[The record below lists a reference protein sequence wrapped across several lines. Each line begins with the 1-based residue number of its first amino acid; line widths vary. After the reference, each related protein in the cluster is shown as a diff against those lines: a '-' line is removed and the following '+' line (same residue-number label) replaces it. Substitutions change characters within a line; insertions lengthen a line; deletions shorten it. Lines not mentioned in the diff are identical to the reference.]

1 MEEEFDEFGIPIKK
15 ESATVQQTEVDE
27 FGIPVKKKEATVSVS
42 PSVEAGSASVG
53 SDIEPTPSPVPTI
66 SDIPDQPVDEP
77 IAALYESYKGAGKI
91 KPAQQQIIEAKI
103 RAQEKGDRGFWET
116 AIALTE
122 GYFKTGMAIPMFQY
136 DNKEDLLAKRELKNK
151 VDFLSELP
159 EETLLE
165 LKSYAGEKIADLESS
180 NLNVLAENK
189 IMEEGSKQLVNELK
203 YQTQAIQQ
211 LRESGQDV
219 PEEGIK
225 AYEDNRLELQSL
237 AATYNNNVDS
247 LENNNED
254 IGDFYEEVNLLK
266 KNYGGLDYYKD
277 MARLT
282 SAGMMA
288 GAAEFALST
297 RDMVSDHPLAFQ
309 PFGAPFEKEDVAEFR
324 AEVDSQQEYLRPQM
338 SVSDIEGMGDFGAWL
353 GEQVATQLPVITVL
367 AASGGTVGLGA
378 LGVSAAG
385 QKIGELED
393 RRADAK
399 QTIESMNSLLSS
411 GQEFTEEELE
421 DIDGA
426 ISEATRLSDLSD
438 DEMYLAGLGTGALE
452 VLTERVTLGILSKG
466 KRAFLAA
473 KNAGGAPFKEF
484 GKGVGRSV
492 TAGMSEG
499 GAEFVNQIG
508 QNTIDILYLNDPDV
522 HIFDGAVDALASGSA
537 LGFGMRFSPMVMG
550 MGSKAFMPKESTTKI
565 KADTKKISDL
575 IEEAESN
582 EQLDSE
588 TKKQINNKIKTLKE
602 EVSKGMKKTFD
613 DVSKMP
619 KENISELIELDKKA
633 NKIAKRVQELQSSNV
648 NKELKAEFILDLK
661 RDIDAIAARKKELL
675 DSKEG
680 KSLEEI
686 VDSPLK
692 KELKGI
698 GATQKIIDAI
708 PDDTVLREGFLAD
721 TSSLSQTLESV
732 FMGLAGNYSQSEN
745 TVRVGKF
752 YSSLA
757 GGRDRILLHEA
768 VHAATVST
776 MRDVSR
782 NPDSYAQQQV
792 ESVRELSQIAG
803 EYMMSTS
810 SLSKMLDPRVYGT
823 LDRYEFVS
831 EFLTNKKFREW
842 VGKNDP
848 RKDMDSVTGTPKEK
862 STIKH
867 IWSRI
872 LEALGMS
879 KKDIDQSIIDY
890 VEVLIDKTLDISI
903 QRNGIKQ
910 KSKGESS
917 GANAGIF
924 EGSTGTV
931 EEGQDSG
938 QSTVTDRPRVK
949 LSKQSKGIYM
959 DTINDY
965 TVNKTDSGKWQV
977 RTAPDSKNNNEGT
990 VLTEVATL
998 KEATAY
1004 LQEQTD
1010 KRAELLESAQREADS
1025 GNLFDNKEGKS
1036 EFNWRKLLS
1045 GVPVVS
1051 YVDEI
1056 TFSRMAKVI
1065 EDKISYYGN
1074 KAFLGQY
1081 NIKRDDSSPSNLN
1094 QREAKA
1100 LKNFGIE
1107 VVNSLVVGSA
1117 NVANSFYKGYLR
1129 TDSEIASSRKV
1140 EGYQKRTLTDAK
1152 SLTLKLG
1159 MMIDSDPAS
1168 AKRVHQA
1175 LDPEIYDETVRYE
1188 DLTEGEKTLYDSLRA
1203 INQATHELNYKN
1215 GFISKETFDKY
1226 DGKYI
1231 GRGYE
1236 VYEDGLSSTDREIAV
1251 SSKFFGDIYK
1261 QRQEINQWLMDNTV
1275 SDPIYL
1281 TMNRM
1286 VRSQRN
1292 VIVKDYSN
1300 FVSKKYGVRQKP
1312 ESGVYTQLNGKSY
1325 GDLNGKWIPSNVAE
1339 DFKGYFFNNS
1349 ILDSVYQGL
1358 NIYNQTLYK
1367 QFMKRFHTVYSPL
1380 VQVGNFVSNLAFSYA
1395 AGVNFVQ
1402 LGKNIGPSYTD
1413 LKNKTGDYQAVM
1425 QEGIIGSNVL
1435 EKDLQ
1440 LSKEAKSN
1448 LSMSS
1453 QSKIMKLDSFARR
1466 AYSASDN
1473 VMKLAAYKS
1482 LREVGYNHE
1491 ESVQR
1496 VYEGFQNYASVG
1508 KVWDIFS
1515 KVPVWGSDYIKFQ
1528 GDLNRIVKNAVT
1540 KRPLT
1545 SATFLYSLS
1554 LVAGILSRL
1563 SGESEE
1569 ERAIREG
1576 RQYIPKIKTFIGDFP
1591 LTYRAGDTEVN
1602 MARYI
1607 SPLYEYDTGSKHWA
1621 ERVAK
1626 YSPINLNVDEA
1637 TGAIRIIPSDVAL
1650 GSIWAAF
1657 MDNKDFRN
1665 KIISDPDYNIYTG
1678 STASEGQKLSNR
1690 VLYVLRS
1697 QVPLF
1702 SFGNDLALSAAFG
1715 EDYYGR
1721 TKDPAQVLASRIVKI
1736 QTWDDDS
1743 TRDQIVRSLSG
1754 IDYRAKALKT
1764 QRSAIGNK
1772 YDKRVYEL
1780 EDKLRDGKI
1789 TQVKFD
1795 NSVKSA
1801 AEDYEKRSAAL
1812 AEKEALLQEEFNTL
1826 DENVKSIGLNFKS
1839 ILDKAD

>member
-15 ESATVQQTEVDE
+15 EPATVQQAEVDE
-27 FGIPVKKKEATVSVS
+27 FGIPVKKKEVTESPFLSGEAISVS
-42 PSVEAGSASVG
+42 DG
-53 SDIEPTPSPVPTI
+53 SDIEPAPSPVPTI

-77 IAALYESYKGAGKI
+77 IAELYESYKGAGKI

-189 IMEEGSKQLVNELK
+189 IMEERSKQLVNELK

-582 EQLDSE
+582 EQLDGE

-613 DVSKMP
+613 DVSKIP
-619 KENISELIELDKKA
+619 KESISELIELDKKA

-661 RDIDAIAARKKELL
+661 RDIDAIAERKQELL
-675 DSKEG
+675 
-680 KSLEEI
+680 
-686 VDSPLK
+686 
-692 KELKGI
+692 
-698 GATQKIIDAI
+698 
-708 PDDTVLREGFLAD
+708 
-721 TSSLSQTLESV
+721 
-732 FMGLAGNYSQSEN
+732 
-745 TVRVGKF
+745 
-752 YSSLA
+752 
-757 GGRDRILLHEA
+757 
-768 VHAATVST
+768 
-776 MRDVSR
+776 
-782 NPDSYAQQQV
+782 
-792 ESVRELSQIAG
+792 
-803 EYMMSTS
+803 
-810 SLSKMLDPRVYGT
+810 
-823 LDRYEFVS
+823 
-831 EFLTNKKFREW
+831 NKK
-842 VGKNDP
+842 D
-848 RKDMDSVTGTPKEK
+848 GTKQEIQEE
-862 STIKH
+862 SDGAR
-867 IWSRI
+867 S
-872 LEALGMS
+872 E
-879 KKDIDQSIIDY
+879 
-890 VEVLIDKTLDISI
+890 TL
-903 QRNGIKQ
+903 
-910 KSKGESS
+910 
-917 GANAGIF
+917 AGIF

-938 QSTVTDRPRVK
+938 QSTVTDRPRVR

-1010 KRAELLESAQREADS
+1010 KRTELLAQSQSVANEGS
-1025 GNLFDNKEGKS
+1025 LFENNEGKS
-1036 EFNWRKLLS
+1036 SFNWRKLTS

-1051 YVDEI
+1051 YVDEVV
-1056 TFSRMAKVI
+1056 FSRMSKAI

-1074 KAFLGQY
+1074 KAFLGQMRISTE
-1081 NIKRDDSSPSNLN
+1081 NKGLIK
-1094 QREAKA
+1094 KA
-1100 LKNFGIE
+1100 GAE
-1107 VVNSLVVGSA
+1107 VVNSVVLQAA
-1117 NVANSFYKGYLR
+1117 NVANSLYKGAVR
-1129 TDSEIASSRKV
+1129 TDSEIASSRKL
-1140 EGYQKRTLTDAK
+1140 EGYQKRSVVDARVLTAQL
-1152 SLTLKLG
+1152 SS
-1159 MMIDSDPAS
+1159 MIDSDVEA

-1175 LDPEIYDETVRYE
+1175 LDPELYDETVKYE
-1188 DLTEGEKTLYDSLRA
+1188 DLTDNEKALYDSLRA
-1203 INQATHELNYKN
+1203 INQATHELNFKN

-1236 VYEDGLSSTDREIAV
+1236 VYEGLTEEVEREVFID
-1251 SSKFFGDIYK
+1251 SKIFGKIYK
-1261 QRQEINQWLMDNTV
+1261 QRQEVTQWIMDNTV
-1275 SDPIYL
+1275 NDPIYL

-1292 VIVKDYSN
+1292 VIVKEYAD
-1300 FVSKKYGVRQKP
+1300 FVSKKYGVSEKP
-1312 ESGVYTQLNGKSY
+1312 AHGFYTQLNGKSY
-1325 GDLNGKWIPSNVAE
+1325 GKLNGKWIPSNVAE
-1339 DFKGYFFNNS
+1339 DFKGYFFNNKL
-1349 ILDSVYQGL
+1349 LDAIHQAVDM
-1358 NIYNQTLYK
+1358 YNQTAYK
-1367 QFMKRFHTVYSPL
+1367 QFMKRWHTVYSPL
-1380 VQVGNFVSNLAFSYA
+1380 VQVGNFVSNHAFAFGS
-1395 AGVNFVQ
+1395 GVNMYH
-1402 LGKNIGPSYTD
+1402 LYKNLPSAYRD
-1413 LKNKTGDYQAVM
+1413 LRDKEGDYESVM
-1425 QEGIIGSNVL
+1425 QEGLIGSNVL
-1435 EKDLQ
+1435 DKDLQ
-1440 LSKEAKSN
+1440 LSSDFKDR
-1448 LSMSS
+1448 LSSAG
-1453 QSKIMKLDSFARR
+1453 KKGLGKLDQLARR
-1466 AYSASDN
+1466 AYSGSDN
-1473 VMKLAAYKS
+1473 AMKLAAYKA
-1482 LREVGYNHE
+1482 LKETGYNHE

-1508 KVWDIFS
+1508 KIWDLAS
-1515 KVPVWGSDYIKFQ
+1515 KLPVWGSDYVKFQ
-1528 GDLNRIVKNAVT
+1528 GDLNRIVKNAAT

-1545 SATFLYSLS
+1545 TMTFLYALS
-1554 LVAGILSRL
+1554 GLAALLSRASDE
-1563 SGESEE
+1563 SGE

-1576 RQYIPKIKTFIGDFP
+1576 RPYIPKINTFIGDFP
-1591 LTYRAGDTEVN
+1591 LVFRVGDNEVN
-1602 MARYI
+1602 LARYI
-1607 SPLYEYDTGSKHWA
+1607 SPFYKYDKGAEHWV
-1621 ERVAK
+1621 ERVSQYA
-1626 YSPINLNVDEA
+1626 PINLSVEQE
-1637 TGAIRIIPSDVAL
+1637 TGEVRVIPSDVAI

-1665 KIISDPDYNIYTG
+1665 KIISDPNYSIYTG
-1678 STASEGQKLSNR
+1678 STASEAQKLTNR
-1690 VLYVLRS
+1690 VVYVLRS

-1702 SFGNDLALSAAFG
+1702 SFGHDLVLSGSFG
-1715 EDYYGR
+1715 EDHYGR
-1721 TKDPAQVLASRIVKI
+1721 TKTPAQVLASRIVKI
-1736 QTWDDDS
+1736 QTWDDES
-1743 TRDQIVRSLSG
+1743 TRDQIVKSLNS

-1772 YDKRVYEL
+1772 YDKQVYEL